1 MEKKTIKKVATK
13 KIKPL
18 EVIEEVVGKPK
29 KQPVRTALKD
39 GIKVVL
45 MTAEKNY
52 EFTGENLR
60 VLFQLEPSKISGK
73 TSISITRNGLTY
85 TKMMKPMLLKKF
97 LNNATYLDILEKQI
111 VSLLK

>member
-13 KIKPL
+13 T
-18 EVIEEVVGKPK
+18 EESKSI
-29 KQPVRTALKD
+29 KQPVKATTPD

-45 MTAEKNY
+45 MTAEKDY
-52 EFTGENLR
+52 VFEGDSLR
-60 VLFQLEPSKISGK
+60 VLFGLSPDKISGK
-73 TSISITRNGLTY
+73 TSITITRNGLSY

-111 VSLLK
+111 VTLLK

>member
-13 KIKPL
+13 KVKPL
-18 EVIEEVVGKPK
+18 EIIEEVVGKPK
-29 KQPVRTALKD
+29 KQPVKTELKD
-39 GIKVVL
+39 GVKVVL
-45 MTAEKNY
+45 MTAEKDY
-52 EFTGENLR
+52 VFFGDSLQ
-60 VLFQLEPSKISGK
+60 VLFGLHPDKISGK

-111 VSLLK
+111 VTLLK